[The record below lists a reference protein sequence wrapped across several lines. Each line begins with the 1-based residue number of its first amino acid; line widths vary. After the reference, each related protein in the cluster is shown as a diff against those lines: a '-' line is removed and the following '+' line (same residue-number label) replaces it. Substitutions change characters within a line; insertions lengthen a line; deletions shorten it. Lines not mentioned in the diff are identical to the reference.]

1 MGYKGRALIENG
13 DIRFDK
19 ARVAQHGA
27 ELVLIPTPHD
37 VSTFRTWY
45 ISDAR
50 TYNYSYGQLQGQ
62 TTPKL
67 NMVRFAFAPSIV
79 Q

>member
-37 VSTFRTWY
+37 VSTFVLGTYLTLVRITIRMVSFKAKPLLNSTW
-45 ISDAR
+45 
-50 TYNYSYGQLQGQ
+50 
-62 TTPKL
+62 
-67 NMVRFAFAPSIV
+67 
-79 Q
+79 

>member
-37 VSTFRTWY
+37 VSTFRT
-45 ISDAR
+45 
-50 TYNYSYGQLQGQ
+50 
-62 TTPKL
+62 
-67 NMVRFAFAPSIV
+67 
-79 Q
+79 